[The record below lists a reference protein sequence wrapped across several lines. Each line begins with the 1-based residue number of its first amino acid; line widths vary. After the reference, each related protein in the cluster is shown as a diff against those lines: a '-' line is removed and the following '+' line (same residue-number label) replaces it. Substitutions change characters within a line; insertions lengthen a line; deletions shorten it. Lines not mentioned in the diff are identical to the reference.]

1 MPDSGEQRFRAR
13 VTSRISP
20 VSPAA
25 PDAAARLL
33 AEPGYGDDLRDY
45 LAPLL
50 LHGKLLAMI
59 TVLATLAAFAFSKYQ
74 LTRWYQAIAI
84 IKPMTPQQTAGHLQG
99 LLGGANLGTLSDF
112 VGGQY
117 NSDAAQEYI
126 TILTS
131 FSFVTAMVEQH
142 HLDAELL
149 PPGTS
154 YSSSDARQWAMY
166 RIMLG
171 RLRCDYSVKN
181 SSITLSFEDPSRERA
196 RRILGYEIDDLRAKL
211 RSREVRNAA
220 DAVASLNQ
228 QVKKISDTL
237 LVREIYELI
246 ATQIQRQELA
256 EIEADFAF
264 TVLQPPVSP
273 DLPVWPRVLV
283 NALGAGFIALVLSS
297 IYILLIDAWR
307 ESRRRKSFPVEP
319 VPRSQFSENS
329 NEAGVATAREQPTRS
344 LPFSAIRSLFSP
356 PRMSQRT
363 TGSDGYCWY
372 ALPVSIFR
380 LYSRDPVPIPIHF
393 ESFAPA
399 RRCSCSI
406 DMFPLVRLATFPTKR
421 YVEFF
426 MRSAAPLLPTSR
438 PWRCRSCCS
447 IPSCAFA
454 NTSRCRIDI
463 CSRPRWRF
471 IRSIGPVL
479 PAPSISS
486 GRWDASFSASACC

>member
-20 VSPAA
+20 VFPSAL
-25 PDAAARLL
+25 DAAARLL

-45 LAPLL
+45 LAPLV

-126 TILTS
+126 TVLSS

-142 HLDAELL
+142 HLDADLL

-181 SSITLSFEDPSRERA
+181 SSITLSFQDPSRERA
-196 RRILGYEIDDLRAKL
+196 RRILGYEIGDLREML
-211 RSREVRNAA
+211 RSREVHDASEAA
-220 DAVASLNQ
+220 TSLNDQ
-228 QVKKISDTL
+228 IVRTSDSL
-237 LVREIYELI
+237 LKQEINNLI
-246 ATQIQRQELA
+246 AAQIQREKLA

-273 DLPVWPRVLV
+273 DLPIWPRVLV
-283 NALGAGFIALVLSS
+283 NALAAGFIALVLSS
-297 IYILLIDAWR
+297 ISILLIDALR
-307 ESRRRKSFPVEP
+307 ELRRRKSFPV
-319 VPRSQFSENS
+319 
-329 NEAGVATAREQPTRS
+329 
-344 LPFSAIRSLFSP
+344 
-356 PRMSQRT
+356 
-363 TGSDGYCWY
+363 
-372 ALPVSIFR
+372 
-380 LYSRDPVPIPIHF
+380 
-393 ESFAPA
+393 
-399 RRCSCSI
+399 
-406 DMFPLVRLATFPTKR
+406 
-421 YVEFF
+421 
-426 MRSAAPLLPTSR
+426 
-438 PWRCRSCCS
+438 
-447 IPSCAFA
+447 
-454 NTSRCRIDI
+454 
-463 CSRPRWRF
+463 
-471 IRSIGPVL
+471 
-479 PAPSISS
+479 
-486 GRWDASFSASACC
+486 